1 VRAVGTSVVA
11 SPFDQK
17 MASWWKLSAFG
28 EEISSVGGNG
38 RDGLSRCRLAIGNE
52 SDIGWVNGLES
63 FGETGEGGDLV
74 GGCMLEMG
82 ESLMLPGAAPLVHGP
97 CNVSITRIAS

>member
-1 VRAVGTSVVA
+1 VGTSVVTN
-11 SPFDQK
+11 PFDQK

-28 EEISSVGGNG
+28 EEISGVGGNG
-38 RDGLSRCRLAIGNE
+38 RDDLSRCRLAIGNE
-52 SDIGWVNGLES
+52 NDIGEVNGLES

-82 ESLMLPGAAPLVHGP
+82 ASLMLPGADSLVHGP
-97 CNVSITRIAS
+97 CNVSTARIAS